1 MMDPNKMQRLTQ
13 LVQSSSILNA
23 QEKAEWLSLMG
34 LMNDKQLSE
43 LEEILKPVAS
53 PITAQQASPPQSV
66 PQQSS
71 PPTVS
76 RPAFVSPSPQPQPAP
91 SPRPNPTPSPIKE
104 ALIPSLSHIS
114 NLPSQMVDPRLVPK
128 PAPQPSGPEQ
138 QFASTTKLTPMAT
151 AATVQSAVSQRPPQ
165 AAPSRTVQTT
175 RSNLVI
181 NNLPA
186 PSLQL
191 LSLLDVTAL
200 TSDALHHQNRAA
212 FFAAIT
218 ALAEKQGYFQ
228 VLSHIEE
235 SPLYQDYLNYG
246 KLMLSGAS
254 QDNLPLSQEEFEFV
268 ADLLQALKINR
279 V

>member
-1 MMDPNKMQRLTQ
+1 MDPNKMQRLTQ

-43 LEEILKPVAS
+43 LEEILKPVPS
-53 PITAQQASPPQSV
+53 SV
-66 PQQSS
+66 APVSATPLQQS
-71 PPTVS
+71 
-76 RPAFVSPSPQPQPAP
+76 AP
-91 SPRPNPTPSPIKE
+91 ISTPRPSPTPSPIKE

-114 NLPSQMVDPRLVPK
+114 NLPNQMVDPRLSPK
-128 PAPQPSGPEQ
+128 PTPQTSGPEQ
-138 QFASTTKLTPMAT
+138 HFASTTKLTPMASVAST
-151 AATVQSAVSQRPPQ
+151 QQAVSPLPPPK

-175 RSNLVI
+175 RSSLVTTQQS
-181 NNLPA
+181 A
-186 PSLQL
+186 SALQL
-191 LSLLDVTAL
+191 VSLSDVSAL
-200 TSDALHHQNRAA
+200 TADVLRHQSRAA

-228 VLSHIEE
+228 VLARVEE